1 VDSRKEAAEEGASGE
16 TAPLLTSTGGGGG
29 DMAGVRRL
37 RESSVMACMG
47 WAPTRETWPP
57 NQWDLI
63 WAEAYMSDFTIFF
76 FKIATL
82 KILLQQPRGR
92 DSSWLFLLREN
103 VALETGL
110 PAEAIATKVLA
121 GCESLATLKILFIK
135 WDLIKG
141 QSCYSG
147 IFLWI
152 YLKSDKIFDI

>member
-1 VDSRKEAAEEGASGE
+1 MASKSMGFNLSRGLYEW
-16 TAPLLTSTGGGGG
+16 LH
-29 DMAGVRRL
+29 D
-37 RESSVMACMG
+37 
-47 WAPTRETWPP
+47 
-57 NQWDLI
+57 
-63 WAEAYMSDFTIFF
+63 FF

-121 GCESLATLKILFIK
+121 GCESLATLKILFTK

-147 IFLWI
+147 IFFVDLP
-152 YLKSDKIFDI
+152 